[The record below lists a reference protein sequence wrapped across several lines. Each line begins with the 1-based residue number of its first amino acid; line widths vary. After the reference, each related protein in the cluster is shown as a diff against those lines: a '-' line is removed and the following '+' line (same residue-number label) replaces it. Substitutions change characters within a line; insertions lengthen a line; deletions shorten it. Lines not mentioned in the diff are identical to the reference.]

1 MLLVSRSTSSYHHGD
16 LVRGLEDAAFELL
29 AEQGHASL
37 SLREVARRAGVSHNA
52 PYHHF
57 GDRTALLH
65 HLAEAAMTRLL
76 AAQQD
81 ALQRTAGADAVER
94 AVAFGVAYTGWA
106 VANPN
111 AFAVIFDPAV
121 CVPGQPTGAMGPLI
135 AENERILAETIDALT
150 RSDGGDGGIASV
162 ASWSSVH
169 GLAQLVTAGHVPEA
183 ALEPTVRALMLALAG
198 SGGPVA

>member
-1 MLLVSRSTSSYHHGD
+1 MSRSNASYHHGD
-16 LVRGLEDAAFELL
+16 LVAALEQAAFELL

-57 GDRTALLH
+57 GDRSALLH
-65 HLAEAAMTRLL
+65 HLAEAAMSRLL
-76 AAQQD
+76 AAQQA
-81 ALQRTAGADAVER
+81 ALARAEGADAVER
-94 AVAFGVAYTGWA
+94 AVALGVAYTGWA

-135 AENERILAETIDALT
+135 AENERILATTIKALIGSDA
-150 RSDGGDGGIASV
+150 GDGGIASV
-162 ASWSSVH
+162 VSWSSVH
-169 GLAQLVTAGHVPEA
+169 GLAQLVTAGHVPES
-183 ALEPTVRALMLALAG
+183 ALEPAVRAVMSALAG
-198 SGGPVA
+198 SGHRAA